1 MLVKNVATSF
11 CLQPNLLLRI
21 KLFFITLSC
30 LRVLPLLGLL
40 FPEAR
45 MGLTIARQDY
55 LFVQLYKAYTRWS
68 IRNPKRRALLIPCFA
83 SYPKVLKASP
93 AIDIP

>member
-1 MLVKNVATSF
+1 
-11 CLQPNLLLRI
+11 
-21 KLFFITLSC
+21 
-30 LRVLPLLGLL
+30 
-40 FPEAR
+40 

-68 IRNPKRRALLIPCFA
+68 IRNPKRRALSIPCFA

-93 AIDIP
+93 AIDISKETGKFYALMCQRRSLLLDRIQLLGDRDL